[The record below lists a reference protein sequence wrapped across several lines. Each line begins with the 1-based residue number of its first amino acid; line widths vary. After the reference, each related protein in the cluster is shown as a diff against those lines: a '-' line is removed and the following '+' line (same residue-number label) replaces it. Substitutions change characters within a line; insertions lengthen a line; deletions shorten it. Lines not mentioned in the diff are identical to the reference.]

1 MESSEET
8 QVMIA
13 DATGFHIYA
22 DLHLTLELSAATEE
36 SKADLYLEIL
46 EDYARIASDFSLNNP
61 KLLLFEVQGER
72 IHLFQNLERANPNS
86 LRELISFA
94 SYFTDAVFTIIKP
107 KAQQYWDG
115 FCMAAD
121 FGRAIILSTGQDGD
135 DSLISLGSPANA
147 PAKRL
152 ARTPQ
157 VRSGCLAIKSELV
170 QQSLE
175 FRDAQERY
183 AVGDWVEINVKDR
196 PRRPDEKLE
205 KSLFVEA
212 VESSRRVAAEQGR
225 KRVLLAEAAEIVKTG
240 SATINNPMSVQAFL
254 MRADLDGFSL
264 GVQAAFAQGTEDAI
278 KRLVLEFLQIM
289 RLPEAFESHLNRP
302 LIRLPWA
309 GDCYCAIFLP
319 KDYEEYT
326 AIRSYLPA
334 TLALAYFDP
343 EGEVNAKR
351 ATSLAAV
358 ANRCAWSIGVAGGE
372 ESDGRLLVAN
382 IETRSRRFLVAAGWG
397 ARHSLDAQN
406 ATGLGKSEAAIHDE
420 DYPKLDPNYQ
430 EAFNRWKEGPTI
442 YRKATAAGLR
452 RAKVNALL
460 DKRVYMAP
468 RQSEI
473 IVPRSR
479 PYYGEWD

>member
-1 MESSEET
+1 
-8 QVMIA
+8 MIS
-13 DATGFHIYA
+13 DATGFHVYA

-46 EDYARIASDFSLNNP
+46 EDYARIASDFSLHDP
-61 KLLLFEVQGER
+61 KLLIFEVQGER
-72 IHLFQNLERANPNS
+72 LHLFLNRVNATPTTLG
-86 LRELISFA
+86 ELISFA
-94 SYFTDAVFTIIKP
+94 SYFTDAVFAIIKP
-107 KAQQYWDG
+107 KAEEYWAG

-152 ARTPQ
+152 ARMPQ
-157 VRSGCLAIKSELV
+157 VRSGCLAIKYELV
-170 QQSLE
+170 QQSVE
-175 FRDAQERY
+175 FRNSRERY

-196 PRRPDEKLE
+196 PRCPDEKLE
-205 KSLFVEA
+205 KNLLVEA
-212 VESSRRVAAEQGR
+212 MESSRVAAAERGR
-225 KRVLLAEAAEIVKTG
+225 KRVLLAKAAEIVKTG
-240 SATINNPMSVQAFL
+240 AASINNPMSGQAFL

-264 GVQAAFAQGTEDAI
+264 RVQAAFAQGTEDAI

-289 RLPEAFESHLNRP
+289 RLPEAFETHLGRP

-319 KDYEEYT
+319 KDYEEYG

-334 TLALAYFDP
+334 TLSLSYFDP
-343 EGEVNAKR
+343 DGEVNATREK
-351 ATSLAAV
+351 SLAVV
-358 ANRCAWSIGVAGGE
+358 ASRCAWSIGVAGGE

-382 IETRSRRFLVAAGWG
+382 IETRRRRFLVAAGWG
-397 ARHSLDAQN
+397 ARRSLDAQN
-406 ATGLGKSEAAIHDE
+406 ATGLSKNEVAIHDE

-430 EAFNRWKEGPTI
+430 EAFNRWSDGPTI
-442 YRKATAAGLR
+442 YRKATAAGLK
-452 RAKVNALL
+452 RAKGKALL
-460 DKRVYMAP
+460 EKRVNIVP

-473 IVPRSR
+473 IVPKSR